1 MKKSWLAFLWELQ
14 IFVLFFLA
22 KTLFGP
28 YSNLT
33 AAMAT
38 PHLYVILEAVP
49 DAAVFEQYC
58 VLGHRYNVIVVGNG
72 KHSLQV

>member
-1 MKKSWLAFLWELQ
+1 
-14 IFVLFFLA
+14 
-22 KTLFGP
+22 
-28 YSNLT
+28 
-33 AAMAT
+33 MAT